1 MVDGELWISVDMIHV
16 AHVSSSYLGPSG
28 SEDKY
33 QSLGT
38 EGMSSKDLTFGM
50 IFLLQTTFGILG
62 NFFLLFQYIILCF
75 TKCRLRSTDLILK
88 HLTVA
93 NSLSILCK
101 GIPKTMEGF
110 GWKNF
115 LNDVGC
121 KFVLY
126 GHRVGRGVSFGS
138 TCLLS
143 IFQAIIISPRN
154 SGWAELQVKAPK
166 YMGFSIFLS
175 WILHMLLNTS
185 FLMYMTSNRS
195 NKSITNKKDYGY
207 CSSVRIDQ
215 TTILLN
221 SLWLALPDVVT
232 LGLMLWFSGSMV
244 FILYKHKQR
253 VQHIHRNSV
262 SPRASAE
269 TRATQTI
276 LVLVSTFVSFYIL
289 SSIFQIFIAV
299 FYQPSWWIL
308 NMDALISMC
317 FPTVSPLILMSCDSS
332 LSRLCFDVMKKTKFP
347 PLIRNT

>member
-1 MVDGELWISVDMIHV
+1 MF
-16 AHVSSSYLGPSG
+16 
-28 SEDKY
+28 
-33 QSLGT
+33 
-38 EGMSSKDLTFGM
+38 SKDLTFGM
-50 IFLLQTTFGILG
+50 IFLLHTAVGILG
-62 NFFLLFQYIILCF
+62 NFSLLFQYIFLYF
-75 TKCRLRSTDLILK
+75 SKCRLRSTDLILK
-88 HLTVA
+88 HLAVA

-126 GHRVGRGVSFGS
+126 VHRVGRGVSFGS

-166 YMGFSIFLS
+166 YMGFSIFLC
-175 WILHMLLNTS
+175 WTLHMLLNTG
-185 FLMYMTSNRS
+185 FVMFVTSNWS
-195 NKSITNKKDYGY
+195 NYNITKKKFYGY
-207 CSSVRIDQ
+207 CSSVRHDQ
-215 TTILLN
+215 TDDLLH
-221 SLWLALPDVVT
+221 SLWVALPDIVT
-232 LGLMLWFSGSMV
+232 LGIMLWFSSSMV

-253 VQHIHRNSV
+253 VQHILRYNI

-289 SSIFQIFIAV
+289 SSIFQVFIAT
-299 FYQPSWWIL
+299 FYQPTSWIL
-308 NMDALISMC
+308 DLDALISIC
-317 FPTVSPLILMSCDSS
+317 FPTVSPLILISCD
-332 LSRLCFDVMKKTKFP
+332 SRLCFAMIKKAKSP
-347 PLIRNT
+347 HLIRNI